1 MDEDGNDVIEKS
13 VGSDADY
20 PNPAKRPRLCNDD
33 VFLAPIGSLTPPPAE
48 YVGSSIHRQ
57 NNNSNDN
64 NNDKLQILL
73 PKVPCISPTS
83 VVSNVSS
90 SSTLTAHLLRPPLN
104 IPSLSLDASHK
115 LLEFSSENSI
125 SMSMPDISEL
135 ITKQNILSNSVP
147 SSYSFLQNTIGP
159 KTLMSHSQGV
169 ISSSSQ
175 VNSIKLPINLS
186 TLVPVSKQS
195 LNMDGLLSTAP
206 QMTTSSSSNVSSIL
220 GMKQNQ
226 YMSPFSLSSLQALSP
241 LLPTISPQIQTTM
254 LGGPTI
260 SELSSSIN
268 LTAIK
273 ESKPSSNTNKRGRSM
288 SNAISSSATLVWP
301 GVDAVVDSY
310 RKYNHGK
317 SNA

>member
-1 MDEDGNDVIEKS
+1 MIIDNRVARESLTNSLLYCIKLREMDEDGNDVIEKS

-64 NNDKLQILL
+64 NNDKMQILL

-125 SMSMPDISEL
+125 SMPM
-135 ITKQNILSNSVP
+135 QNH
-147 SSYSFLQNTIGP
+147 
-159 KTLMSHSQGV
+159 K
-169 ISSSSQ
+169 
-175 VNSIKLPINLS
+175 
-186 TLVPVSKQS
+186 
-195 LNMDGLLSTAP
+195 
-206 QMTTSSSSNVSSIL
+206 
-220 GMKQNQ
+220 
-226 YMSPFSLSSLQALSP
+226 
-241 LLPTISPQIQTTM
+241 
-254 LGGPTI
+254 
-260 SELSSSIN
+260 
-268 LTAIK
+268 
-273 ESKPSSNTNKRGRSM
+273 
-288 SNAISSSATLVWP
+288 
-301 GVDAVVDSY
+301 
-310 RKYNHGK
+310 
-317 SNA
+317 

>member
-1 MDEDGNDVIEKS
+1 MDEDGNDAIEKS
-13 VGSDADY
+13 IGCDADY
-20 PNPAKRPRLCNDD
+20 PSPAKRPRLCNDD

-48 YVGSSIHRQ
+48 YEGSSIHLQ
-57 NNNSNDN
+57 NNNSNNN
-64 NNDKLQILL
+64 NNDKMQILL

-83 VVSNVSS
+83 MVSNVSS

-115 LLEFSSENSI
+115 LLEMPSENNMSI
-125 SMSMPDISEL
+125 SMRDISEL
-135 ITKQNILSNSVP
+135 ITKNNILSNSVP
-147 SSYSFLQNTIGP
+147 LSYSFLQNTFEP
-159 KTLMSHSQGV
+159 KTIMSNSQGV
-169 ISSSSQ
+169 MASLSQ

-195 LNMDGLLSTAP
+195 LNMDGITLSTAP
-206 QMTTSSSSNVSSIL
+206 PMPTSTSSNVSSIL
-220 GMKQNQ
+220 GIKQKQ
-226 YMSPFSLSSLQALSP
+226 HASPFSLSSLQALSP

-260 SELSSSIN
+260 SELSSSTN
-268 LTAIK
+268 LPSVK

-317 SNA
+317 S